1 MKSKRILALCILL
14 VSIFTTIYGC
24 SLAPKFTKPQP
35 PVPNEWPKGEAYRE
49 SKSGE
54 IPAWELQWD
63 EFLQDPRLKSIVAMA
78 LAHNRDLRLAALN
91 VERARALYGIQRAEL
106 FPSVNLSATASKQ
119 RVPGDL
125 SGTGKAVTV
134 EQYSVNLGIAA
145 WEIDFFGRIRSL
157 KDRALEEYL
166 ATEEAKRGAE
176 LLLVSETSKVLL
188 SLAADKEKQRI
199 ARSTLEVQSSVY
211 DLIKKRFDIGLASE
225 LDLRRAQSQ
234 VEASKS
240 ELARYTQAVTL
251 DINALNLLAGKEVP
265 SELLPGGLGD
275 LVPPR
280 EIAAGI
286 SSEVLLLRPDIAAAE
301 HNLRAANFDIG
312 AARAALFPRISLT
325 TALGTASGELTGLF
339 KGGSGTWSYMPQL
352 VLPIFD
358 ARLWAALDATKVQKE
373 IAIAQY
379 EKVIQQAFKEVA
391 DALAEKGTIEDQLE
405 AQRSLVEAARRSYE
419 LAKARYFQGLD
430 SYLSV
435 LDAQRSLYEAEQ
447 GLVNLEWAKLANRVK
462 LYTVLG
468 GKASDHELGP

>member
-1 MKSKRILALCILL
+1 
-14 VSIFTTIYGC
+14 
-24 SLAPKFTKPQP
+24 
-35 PVPNEWPKGEAYRE
+35 
-49 SKSGE
+49 
-54 IPAWELQWD
+54 
-63 EFLQDPRLKSIVAMA
+63 
-78 LAHNRDLRLAALN
+78 
-91 VERARALYGIQRAEL
+91 
-106 FPSVNLSATASKQ
+106 
-119 RVPGDL
+119 
-125 SGTGKAVTV
+125 
-134 EQYSVNLGIAA
+134 VNLGIAA
-145 WEIDFFGRIRSL
+145 WEIDFLGRIRSL
-157 KDRALEEYL
+157 KDRTLEEYL

-176 LLLVSETSKVLL
+176 LLLVSETSRVFL

>member
-1 MKSKRILALCILL
+1 MKSRRISALCILL
-14 VSIFTTIYGC
+14 LSIFTTIYSC

-35 PVPNEWPKGEAYRE
+35 PVPNEWPQGEAYRE

-54 IPAWELQWD
+54 IPAWELQWE
-63 EFLQDPRLKSIVAMA
+63 EFLQDPRLNTIVAMA

-91 VERARALYGIQRAEL
+91 VERARALYGIRRAEL
-106 FPSVNLSATASKQ
+106 FPPINLSATSSKQ

-125 SGTGKAVTV
+125 SGMGKAVTM

-176 LLLVSETSKVLL
+176 LLLVSETSRVFL

-199 ARSTLEVQSSVY
+199 ARSTLEVQNSVY

-225 LDLRRAQSQ
+225 LDLKRAQSQ

-240 ELARYTQAVTL
+240 ELARYTQAVAL
-251 DINALNLLAGKEVP
+251 DVNALNLLAGKEVP
-265 SELLPGGLGD
+265 SELLPEGLGD

-301 HNLRAANFDIG
+301 HNLRAANADIG

-468 GKASDHELGP
+468 GKGSEHELGP